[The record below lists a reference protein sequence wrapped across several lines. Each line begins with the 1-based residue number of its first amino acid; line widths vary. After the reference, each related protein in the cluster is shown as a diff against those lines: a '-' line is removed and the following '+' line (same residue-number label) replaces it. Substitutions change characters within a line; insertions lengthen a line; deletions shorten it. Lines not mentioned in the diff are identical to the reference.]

1 MTIKK
6 RYKKSELIQFT
17 INVLKKVGLNKLN
30 STTVAE
36 LIIRADERGVWSH
49 GIVRLPVYVKRI
61 EKLTSTQVALLSTS
75 PER

>member
-49 GIVRLPVYVKRI
+49 GNSQI
-61 EKLTSTQVALLSTS
+61 TSLC
-75 PER
+75 